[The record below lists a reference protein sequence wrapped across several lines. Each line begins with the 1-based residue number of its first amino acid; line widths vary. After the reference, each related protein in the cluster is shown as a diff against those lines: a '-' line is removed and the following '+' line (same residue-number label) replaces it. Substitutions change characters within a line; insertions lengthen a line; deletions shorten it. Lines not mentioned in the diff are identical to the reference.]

1 LSKTTARKQVR
12 KLPARKAA
20 APVAKPRPA
29 PIRKAVAAAAR
40 PKPGAK
46 AAAKTPARSVKP
58 VKVLRKGTAAARPV
72 AKPAPAVKA
81 RHATP
86 APASKAAHGPKH
98 APARPQ
104 AAEPARTAKNHAHA
118 NGTGAAPAPAIA
130 DKGRADKGK
139 ARAQAEKIEIKLPA
153 STPEDRQSQLKLLI
167 ARGKEQSFLTYAEV
181 NDHLPSEIVD
191 PEQIEDIVQMIND
204 MGIPVYEK
212 APDAESLLMREP
224 VVADDEAA
232 EEAAQALATTVDA
245 EFGRTTDPVR
255 MYMREMGTVELLT
268 REGEIAIAKRI
279 EEGLDSVR
287 RALSFYPPTY
297 ELMLKAYEPLKNG
310 QGRLIDIIVGFVD
323 PNAPDVIA
331 EPINPKLAAKE
342 APETE
347 SEEESEDGSDEEEA
361 LETGPDPEEAARR
374 FASLAKGYAQ
384 VLKALEDKGSKDPKT
399 IKLRKKLAGE
409 FMELKL
415 SPKMFDQ
422 LIGQIREHLN
432 EIRSLEKAVMQRCVR
447 DAGMPRSDFIETFP
461 RNETNLNWLDKHI
474 RAKRKHSAALGKFRE
489 EIEAEQKKLGEI
501 EKRGRLSIAEIKEIN
516 REIAVGEAQARR
528 AKKEMV
534 EANLR
539 LVISIAKKYTNRG
552 LQFLDLIQ
560 EGNIG
565 LMKAVD
571 KFEYRRGYK
580 FSTYATWWI
589 RQAITRSIADQA
601 RTIRIP
607 VHMIETI
614 NKLNRISR
622 QMLQEMGREPTP
634 EELAVRMEMP
644 EDKVRKVLKIAK
656 EPISMET
663 PIGDDEDSHL
673 GDFIEDTSVE
683 SPIESA
689 TTESLRETTHSVLA
703 GLTPREAKVL
713 RMRFGIDMT
722 TDHTL
727 EEVGKQFDVTRERIR
742 QIEAKALRK
751 LRHPSRSE
759 QLRSFLED

>member
-1 LSKTTARKQVR
+1 MNQE
-12 KLPARKAA
+12 
-20 APVAKPRPA
+20 
-29 PIRKAVAAAAR
+29 
-40 PKPGAK
+40 
-46 AAAKTPARSVKP
+46 
-58 VKVLRKGTAAARPV
+58 
-72 AKPAPAVKA
+72 
-81 RHATP
+81 
-86 APASKAAHGPKH
+86 
-98 APARPQ
+98 Q
-104 AAEPARTAKNHAHA
+104 
-118 NGTGAAPAPAIA
+118 
-130 DKGRADKGK
+130 
-139 ARAQAEKIEIKLPA
+139 
-153 STPEDRQSQLKLLI
+153 QSQLKLLI
-167 ARGKEQSFLTYAEV
+167 AKGKEQGFLTYAEV
-181 NDHLPSEIVD
+181 NDHLPDEIVD
-191 PEQIEDIVQMIND
+191 PEQIEDIINMIND
-204 MGIPVYEK
+204 MGISVHEET
-212 APDAESLLMREP
+212 PDADTLLLTSAA
-224 VVADDEAA
+224 VTDEDAA
-232 EEAAQALATTVDA
+232 EEAAAALATVDS

-268 REGEIAIAKRI
+268 REGEIEIAKRI
-279 EEGLDSVR
+279 EDGLRQVLS
-287 RALSFYPPTY
+287 ALSSYPDSIALLLNEY
-297 ELMLKAYEPLKNG
+297 RKVEAGEV
-310 QGRLIDIIVGFVD
+310 RLSDLISGFID
-323 PNAPDVIA
+323 PNATDDVIPPPV
-331 EPINPKLAAKE
+331 EINLDDDDDTSSTTRASANDDE
-342 APETE
+342 DEDENSDTET
-347 SEEESEDGSDEEEA
+347 SA
-361 LETGPDPEEAARR
+361 LDTGPDPEEARAR
-374 FASLAKGYAQ
+374 FTELASLYEKSMSTKSAKQLEKHRA
-384 VLKALEDKGSKDPKT
+384 ALSEIFMT
-399 IKLRKKLAGE
+399 FKLVPRIVDEMTVGLRDMVE
-409 FMELKL
+409 
-415 SPKMFDQ
+415 
-422 LIGQIREHLN
+422 R
-432 EIRSLEKAVMQRCVR
+432 IRSHERVIMDICVNR
-447 DAGMPRSDFIETFP
+447 AQMPRKDFITSFP
-461 RNETNLNWLDKHI
+461 DNETNLQWLDKQIKGGHKYSADLDQYRDDI
-474 RAKRKHSAALGKFRE
+474 RRAQNRLVT
-489 EIEAEQKKLGEI
+489 IEQETGQAI
-501 EKRGRLSIAEIKEIN
+501 SDIKDIN
-516 REIAVGEAQARR
+516 RRMSIGEAKARR

-634 EELAVRMEMP
+634 EELAERMVMP

-673 GDFIEDTSVE
+673 GDFIEDTSIMSPVDAAAVE
-683 SPIESA
+683 G
-689 TTESLRETTHSVLA
+689 LREATQMVLA

-713 RMRFGIDMT
+713 RMRFGIDMN

-759 QLRSFLED
+759 TLRSFLEIESS

>member
-1 LSKTTARKQVR
+1 LSKT
-12 KLPARKAA
+12 L
-20 APVAKPRPA
+20 
-29 PIRKAVAAAAR
+29 
-40 PKPGAK
+40 
-46 AAAKTPARSVKP
+46 AAKK
-58 VKVLRKGTAAARPV
+58 
-72 AKPAPAVKA
+72 
-81 RHATP
+81 
-86 APASKAAHGPKH
+86 
-98 APARPQ
+98 
-104 AAEPARTAKNHAHA
+104 EPAQ
-118 NGTGAAPAPAIA
+118 IA
-130 DKGRADKGK
+130 D
-139 ARAQAEKIEIKLPA
+139 E
-153 STPEDRQSQLKLLI
+153 RQSQLKLLI
-167 ARGKEQSFLTYAEV
+167 ARGKEQGYLTYVEV

-191 PEQIEDIVQMIND
+191 PEQIEDIVNMIND

-212 APDAESLLMREP
+212 APENEALPLNEP
-224 VVADDEAA
+224 VVVDEEAA
-232 EEAAQALATTVDA
+232 EEAAAALATVDA

-268 REGEIAIAKRI
+268 REGEIRIAKRI
-279 EEGLDSVR
+279 EEGLDAVR
-287 RALSFYPPTY
+287 TALSNYPLTY
-297 ELMLKAYEPLKNG
+297 TYMLNQYEQVKAG
-310 QGRLIDIIVGFVD
+310 QGRLVDIITGFID
-323 PNAPDVIA
+323 PNAPDEIA
-331 EPINPKLAAKE
+331 APVNPKLAAAA
-342 APETE
+342 APA
-347 SEEESEDGSDEEEA
+347 EEESEDEETEGGSDEEET

-374 FASLAKGYAQ
+374 FLSIAKLHQQ
-384 VLKALEDKGSKDPKT
+384 VVKAMAEDKTGKDPKAL
-399 IKLRKKLAGE
+399 KLRKKLAGE

-415 SPKMFDQ
+415 APKMFDALIVQ
-422 LIGQIREHLN
+422 LRDN
-432 EIRSLEKAVMQRCVR
+432 VAEIRNLEKQIMILCVR
-447 DAGMPRSDFIETFP
+447 DAGMPRKDFISTFP
-461 RNETNLNWLDKHI
+461 KNETNTKWLDKHI
-474 RAKRKHSAALGKFRE
+474 RAKRKHSAALARLRE
-489 EIEAEQKKLGEI
+489 DVEKQQKKLMSLE
-501 EKRGRLSIAEIKEIN
+501 ERVHLMIAEIKEIN
-516 REIAVGEAQARR
+516 REVAVGEAKARR

-644 EDKVRKVLKIAK
+644 EDKVRRVLKIAK

-673 GDFIEDTSVE
+673 GDFIEDTSVD
-683 SPIESA
+683 SPIDSA
-689 TTESLRETTHSVLA
+689 TMESLRETTHSVLA

-713 RMRFGIDMT
+713 RMRFGIDMN

-759 QLRSFLED
+759 QLRSFLMDD

>member
-1 LSKTTARKQVR
+1 LSKT
-12 KLPARKAA
+12 L
-20 APVAKPRPA
+20 
-29 PIRKAVAAAAR
+29 
-40 PKPGAK
+40 
-46 AAAKTPARSVKP
+46 AAKK
-58 VKVLRKGTAAARPV
+58 
-72 AKPAPAVKA
+72 
-81 RHATP
+81 
-86 APASKAAHGPKH
+86 
-98 APARPQ
+98 
-104 AAEPARTAKNHAHA
+104 EPAQ
-118 NGTGAAPAPAIA
+118 IA
-130 DKGRADKGK
+130 D
-139 ARAQAEKIEIKLPA
+139 E
-153 STPEDRQSQLKLLI
+153 RQSQLKLLI
-167 ARGKEQSFLTYAEV
+167 ARGKEQGFLTYVEV

-191 PEQIEDIVQMIND
+191 PEQIEDIVNMIND

-212 APDAESLLMREP
+212 APENEALPLNEP
-224 VVADDEAA
+224 VVVDEEAA
-232 EEAAQALATTVDA
+232 EEAAAALATVDA

-268 REGEIAIAKRI
+268 REGEIRIAKRI
-279 EEGLDSVR
+279 EEGLDAVR
-287 RALSFYPPTY
+287 LALSAYPATY
-297 ELMLKAYEPLKNG
+297 AFMLNQYEQVKAG
-310 QGRLIDIIVGFVD
+310 QGRLVDIIVGFID
-323 PNAPDVIA
+323 PNAPDEIA
-331 EPINPKLAAKE
+331 APVNPKLAAAAQPAENE
-342 APETE
+342 A
-347 SEEESEDGSDEEEA
+347 EEDEEGGEGSDEEET

-374 FASLAKGYAQ
+374 FASIAKLHQ
-384 VLKALEDKGSKDPKT
+384 QTLKALADKGDRDAKAQ
-399 IKLRKKLAGE
+399 KLRKKLAGE

-415 SPKMFDQ
+415 SPKMFDALIVQ
-422 LIGQIREHLN
+422 LRDSVA
-432 EIRSLEKAVMQRCVR
+432 EIRNLEKQVMMLCVR
-447 DAGMPRSDFIETFP
+447 DAGMPRKDFITTFP
-461 RNETNLNWLDKHI
+461 KNETNIKWLDKHI
-474 RAKRKHSAALGKFRE
+474 RAKRKHSAALHR
-489 EIEAEQKKLGEI
+489 LRDDI
-501 EKRGRLSIAEIKEIN
+501 EKTQGKLQSLEERVHLMIAEVKEIN
-516 REIAVGEAQARR
+516 REVAVGEAKARR

-644 EDKVRKVLKIAK
+644 EDKVRRVLKIAK

-673 GDFIEDTSVE
+673 GDFIEDTSVD
-683 SPIESA
+683 SPIDSA
-689 TTESLRETTHSVLA
+689 TMESLRETTHSVLA

-713 RMRFGIDMT
+713 RMRFGIDMN

-759 QLRSFLED
+759 QLRSFLMDD

>member
-1 LSKTTARKQVR
+1 MD
-12 KLPARKAA
+12 
-20 APVAKPRPA
+20 
-29 PIRKAVAAAAR
+29 
-40 PKPGAK
+40 
-46 AAAKTPARSVKP
+46 TPAQP
-58 VKVLRKGTAAARPV
+58 
-72 AKPAPAVKA
+72 
-81 RHATP
+81 
-86 APASKAAHGPKH
+86 
-98 APARPQ
+98 PQ
-104 AAEPARTAKNHAHA
+104 
-118 NGTGAAPAPAIA
+118 
-130 DKGRADKGK
+130 
-139 ARAQAEKIEIKLPA
+139 
-153 STPEDRQSQLKLLI
+153 EDERQSQLKLLI
-167 ARGKEQSFLTYAEV
+167 AKGKEQGYLTYSEV
-181 NDHLPSEIVD
+181 NDHLPSDIVD
-191 PEQIEDIVQMIND
+191 PELIEDIVNMIND
-204 MGIPVYEK
+204 MGITVYEK
-212 APDAESLLMREP
+212 APDAESLLLSDSAVSNDED
-224 VVADDEAA
+224 AADEAA
-232 EEAAQALATTVDA
+232 AALATVDA

-268 REGEIAIAKRI
+268 REGEIRIAKRI
-279 EEGLDSVR
+279 EEGLDQVR
-287 RALSFYPPTY
+287 SALVQFPATCQLIFNTY
-297 ELMLKAYEPLKNG
+297 DQISRGET
-310 QGRLIDIIVGFVD
+310 RLQDLITGFID
-323 PNAPDVIA
+323 PNQQIADPSARAP
-331 EPINPKLAAKE
+331 EPVE
-342 APETE
+342 APA
-347 SEEESEDGSDEEEA
+347 DPDDEEA
-361 LETGPDPEEAARR
+361 VVDTGPDPEEVAARLKKVKR
-374 FASLAKGYAQ
+374 LHKRYFETLVEHGVKHAS
-384 VLKALEDKGSKDPKT
+384 T
-399 IKLRKKLAGE
+399 KKSVKSLTAE

-415 SPKMFDQ
+415 APKVFEAMVGQ
-422 LIGQIREHLN
+422 LRDVVSQIRG
-432 EIRSLEKAVMQRCVR
+432 LERQVMALCVR
-447 DAGMPRSDFIETFP
+447 DAGMPRKDFIASFP
-461 RNETNLNWLDKHI
+461 KNETNLSWIDKHI
-474 RAKRKHSAALGKFRE
+474 RSKRKHSSALARLKE
-489 EIEAEQKKLGEI
+489 EVQRAQKRLHKIEEGVA
-501 EKRGRLSIAEIKEIN
+501 LSISEIKDIN
-516 REIAVGEAQARR
+516 REISLGEAQARR

-634 EELAVRMEMP
+634 DELAQRMEMP

-673 GDFIEDTSVE
+673 GDFIEDTAVS
-683 SPIESA
+683 SPIDSA
-689 TTESLRETTHSVLA
+689 TDEGLKETTHAVLA

-713 RMRFGIDMT
+713 RMRFGIDMN

-759 QLRSFLED
+759 RLRSFLDTET